1 MAEAD
6 VVISAFAV
14 PPRSSDRAIAMPLDL
29 FTEEPKVVG
38 VDPDYSKGATSDAG
52 AFAQAAENYRDGS
65 GHILPRLLRSRL
77 TGVTVRRICL
87 VGFSAGVTFVS
98 KVLASADAANV
109 DTVLVLDGMHIQRVP
124 DGSFFS
130 GSYGPWVNFGVRAAR
145 GVTDLQGVVGPMM
158 LISHT
163 AIRQGLDREK
173 LGLDREKL
181 VGNTDESAAA
191 VFDMVKANS
200 PDALRLGYDPTLLGA
215 GPPPPPV
222 TITVNRPIA
231 PGQSV
236 PITRTWD
243 VMPQPAIRSRGNFW
257 VLDYGGAGEPDH
269 VFQARHVQGALWRT
283 FLAPRWNAG
292 MDCV

>member
-1 MAEAD
+1 VAEAD

-14 PPRSSDRAIAMPLDL
+14 PPRSSDRAIAMPLGL

-38 VDPDYSKGATSDAG
+38 VDPDYSKGATSDAA

-87 VGFSAGVTFVS
+87 VGFSAGGTFVS
-98 KVLASADAANV
+98 RVLASPDAANV
-109 DTVLVLDGMHIQRVP
+109 DIVLVLDGMHIQRVP

-163 AIRQGLDREK
+163 AIRQGP
-173 LGLDREKL
+173 DREKL

-200 PDALRLGYDPTLLGA
+200 PDALRLGYDPTLLEA
-215 GPPPPPV
+215 APPPPSV
-222 TITVNRPIA
+222 TISVNRPIA
-231 PGQSV
+231 P
-236 PITRTWD
+236 
-243 VMPQPAIRSRGNFW
+243 
-257 VLDYGGAGEPDH
+257 
-269 VFQARHVQGALWRT
+269 ARAS
-283 FLAPRWNAG
+283 
-292 MDCV
+292 